1 MQSRIALAYRAARTS
16 CWDLSQR
23 GLCSATR
30 TRTADPQ
37 VHSAELEAGPEVRE
51 SPPQGTKT
59 NDTRSTKFVETDHAS
74 SKKEDPLANP
84 KSPTEPSS
92 KLKSTG
98 VNQPLDPSLQQK
110 RKQGSKAS
118 LLEEVTCAAGVEEAP
133 FPDEKEEEIRKKQEE
148 DNREYFKEHKASP
161 LSELEMADTRN
172 PVSRASDKTADSRR
186 EVGSSGVIGW
196 LPEQVDTA
204 EESLRRASEIWRQN
218 AMRGDPDAPHSR
230 ILRQL
235 RGEDF

>member
-1 MQSRIALAYRAARTS
+1 MQSRVALAYRAARR
-16 CWDLSQR
+16 LSQR

-30 TRTADPQ
+30 SRTADPE
-37 VHSAELEAGPEVRE
+37 VHSGELEAGPEVHQ
-51 SPPQGTKT
+51 PAPQGTKS
-59 NDTRSTKFVETDHAS
+59 NNTRSTKFVETDHAS
-74 SKKEDPLANP
+74 SKKDEDPLANP

-98 VNQPLDPSLQQK
+98 VNQPLDPSLQQR

-118 LLEEVTCAAGVEEAP
+118 LLEEVSCAAEVVEAP
-133 FPDEKEEEIRKKQEE
+133 FPDEKEEDIRKKQEE
-148 DNREYFKEHKASP
+148 DNREYFKHHKASP
-161 LSELEMADTRN
+161 LSELEVADTRK

-196 LPEQVDTA
+196 LPEQLDTA
-204 EESLRRASEIWRQN
+204 EDSLRRATEIWRQN